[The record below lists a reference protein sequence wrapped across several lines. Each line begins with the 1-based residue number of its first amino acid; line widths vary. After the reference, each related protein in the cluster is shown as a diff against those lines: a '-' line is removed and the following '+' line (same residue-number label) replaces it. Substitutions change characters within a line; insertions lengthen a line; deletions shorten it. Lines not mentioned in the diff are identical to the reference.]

1 MQKNIIVIGAS
12 AGGIEALRIL
22 VSGLPKNF
30 AGSLFIVVHM
40 PASSPGFLASIL
52 ERAGPLPATCVTG
65 RQPVEAG
72 RIYVPSPDHH
82 LLLERGSVCVSRGPK
97 ENRFRPA
104 VDPLFRSAAQAYGP
118 RVIGIVLT
126 GGLDDGTAGLVA
138 VKQLGGT
145 AIVQDPDDALCPSMP
160 RSAMQQVEVD
170 HCVPIDEMAALL
182 VRLSSEEVEEK
193 GEYTVPEEIKTEV
206 AIARE
211 EQPFDAGVLALGTP
225 SMFSCPECHGVL
237 LQIKSGNLVRFR
249 CHTGHAYSI
258 QSLMADINE
267 GIEDALWSAIRAI
280 EEQVLLMQHLA
291 EHVHESG
298 AGASAEELLDS
309 AHFAQRRAELV
320 RQAVLQPHNLSHSDE
335 AAI

>member
-1 MQKNIIVIGAS
+1 
-12 AGGIEALRIL
+12 
-22 VSGLPKNF
+22 
-30 AGSLFIVVHM
+30 
-40 PASSPGFLASIL
+40 
-52 ERAGPLPATCVTG
+52 
-65 RQPVEAG
+65 
-72 RIYVPSPDHH
+72 
-82 LLLERGSVCVSRGPK
+82 LLLERGNVCVSRGPK

-118 RVIGIVLT
+118 QVIGVILT

-160 RSAMQQVEVD
+160 RSAMQQVDVD
-170 HCVPIDEMAALL
+170 HCVPMAEMASLL
-182 VRLSSEEVEEK
+182 VRLTSEEVKERRD
-193 GEYTVPEEIKTEV
+193 YIVPEEIKTEV

-211 EQPFDAGVLALGTP
+211 ETPLEAGVLSLGTP

-237 LQIKSGNLVRFR
+237 LQIKSGNLTRFR

-258 QSLMADINE
+258 QSLLADLNE

-291 EHVHESG
+291 EHVHENG
-298 AGASAEELLDS
+298 AGAGAEELLDS

-320 RQAVLQPHNLSHSDE
+320 RQVALQPNNSGGSDT
-335 AAI
+335 AVI

>member
-1 MQKNIIVIGAS
+1 MQKDIVVIGAS

-22 VSGLPKNF
+22 VSGLPQDF
-30 AGSLFIVVHM
+30 AGSLFVVIHTS
-40 PASSPGFLASIL
+40 ANSPGFLASIL
-52 ERAGPLPATCVTG
+52 ERAGVLPATCVTG
-65 RQPVEAG
+65 REPIEAG

-82 LLLERGSVCVSRGPK
+82 LLLERGGVCVTRGPK
-97 ENRFRPA
+97 ENMFRPA

-126 GGLDDGTAGLVA
+126 GGLDDGAAGLLA

-145 AIVQDPDDALCPSMP
+145 TIVQDPADALAPSMP
-160 RSAMQQVEVD
+160 LNAMQRVPVD
-170 HCVPIDEMAALL
+170 HCVPISQVAPLL
-182 VRLSSEEVEEK
+182 ARLTNEEVEEK
-193 GEYTVPEEIKTEV
+193 GEYTVPEIIKTEV

-211 EQPFDAGVLALGTP
+211 EHPLEAGVLALGAP

-237 LQIKSGNLVRFR
+237 LQIKSEKVTRFR
-249 CHTGHAYSI
+249 CHTGHAYSV

-280 EEQVLLMQHLA
+280 EEQMLLMQHLA
-291 EHVHESG
+291 EHANESG
-298 AGASAEELLDS
+298 AGGTAEKLLDF
-309 AHFAQRRAELV
+309 AHFARQRAELV
-320 RQAVLQPHNLSHSDE
+320 RQAVLQPDNAGGNNV

>member
-1 MQKNIIVIGAS
+1 MRKDIIVIGAS
-12 AGGIEALRIL
+12 TGGIEALRIL
-22 VSGLPKNF
+22 ASGLPENF
-30 AGSLFIVVHM
+30 AGALFVVIHTS
-40 PASSPGFLASIL
+40 ANSPGFLASIL
-52 ERAGPLPATCVTG
+52 ERAGVLPATCVTE
-65 RQPVEAG
+65 REPIEPG

-82 LLLERGSVCVSRGPK
+82 LLLERGSVCVTRGPK

-126 GGLDDGTAGLVA
+126 GALDDGTAGLLA

-145 AIVQDPDDALCPSMP
+145 AIVQDPADALSPSMP
-160 RSAMQQVEVD
+160 SSAMQRVEVD
-170 HCVPIDEMAALL
+170 YCVPISEMASLL
-182 VRLSSEEVEEK
+182 VRLTNEEVEEK
-193 GEYTVPEEIKTEV
+193 EEYTVPEMLNTEV

-211 EQPFDAGVLALGTP
+211 EHPLKAGVLALGAP

-237 LQIKSGNLVRFR
+237 LQIKSEKVTRFR

-258 QSLMADINE
+258 QSLMADLEE

-280 EEQVLLMQHLA
+280 EEQMFLVQHLA
-291 EHVHESG
+291 EHAHESG
-298 AGASAEELLDS
+298 ARASAEKLLDF
-309 AHFAQRRAELV
+309 AHFARQRAELV
-320 RQAVLQPHNLSHSDE
+320 RQTVLQPNNADLKDV

>member
-1 MQKNIIVIGAS
+1 MRRNIIVVGAS
-12 AGGIEALRIL
+12 VGGIEALRIL
-22 VSGLPKNF
+22 ASGLPENF
-30 AGSLFIVVHM
+30 AGSLFVVVHTA
-40 PASSPGFLASIL
+40 ASSPRLLASIL
-52 ERAGPLPATCVTG
+52 ERAGPLPATYVAG
-65 RQPVEAG
+65 RQSIEAG

-82 LLLERGSVCVSRGPK
+82 LLLEQGNVCVSRGPK
-97 ENRFRPA
+97 ENMFRPA
-104 VDPLFRSAAQAYGP
+104 IDPLFRSAAQTYGR
-118 RVIGIVLT
+118 RVIGVVLT
-126 GGLDDGTAGLVA
+126 GGLDDGTAGLLA

-170 HCVPIDEMAALL
+170 HCVPIVEMASLL
-182 VRLSSEEVEEK
+182 TRLTREEVEEK
-193 GEYTVPEEIKTEV
+193 GEYIVPKEIKTEV

-211 EQPFDAGVLALGTP
+211 EKPFEAGVLALGTP

-237 LQIKSGNLVRFR
+237 LQIKSGNLTRFR

-258 QSLMADINE
+258 QSLLADINE

-298 AGASAEELLDS
+298 AGTSAEKLLDS

-320 RQAVLQPHNLSHSDE
+320 RQVALQPDNPGN
-335 AAI
+335 

>member
-22 VSGLPKNF
+22 VSGLPENF

-40 PASSPGFLASIL
+40 PASSPGLLASIL

-65 RQPVEAG
+65 HEPVEAG

-82 LLLERGSVCVSRGPK
+82 LLLEQGSVCVSRGPK

-104 VDPLFRSAAQAYGP
+104 VDPLFRSAAQAYGS

-145 AIVQDPDDALCPSMP
+145 AIVQDPDDALCSSMP
-160 RSAMQQVEVD
+160 RSAMQEVEVD
-170 HCVPIDEMAALL
+170 HSVPIAGMASLL
-182 VRLSSEEVEEK
+182 VRLTSEEVEEK
-193 GEYTVPEEIKTEV
+193 RKYIVPEEIKTEV
-206 AIARE
+206 AIARQE
-211 EQPFDAGVLALGTP
+211 KPFEAGVLALGTP
-225 SMFSCPECHGVL
+225 SMFSCPESHGVL
-237 LQIKSGNLVRFR
+237 LQIKSGNLTRFR

-258 QSLMADINE
+258 RSLLADINE

-280 EEQVLLMQHLA
+280 EEKVLLMQHLA
-291 EHVHESG
+291 EHVQEG
-298 AGASAEELLDS
+298 GGASAEELLDS
-309 AHFAQRRAELV
+309 AHFARRRAELV
-320 RQAVLQPHNLSHSDE
+320 RQVALQPDNPGN
-335 AAI
+335 

>member
-1 MQKNIIVIGAS
+1 MQRDIIVIGAS
-12 AGGIEALRIL
+12 AGGIEALKIL
-22 VSGLPKNF
+22 ASGLPANF
-30 AGSLFIVVHM
+30 AGSLFIVLHTA
-40 PASSPGFLASIL
+40 ASSPGFLATIF
-52 ERAGPLPATCVTG
+52 ERAGPLPATCVTD
-65 RQPVEAG
+65 REPIEAG

-82 LLLERGSVCVSRGPK
+82 LLLQPGNVRVSRGPK

-118 RVIGIVLT
+118 RVIGVVLT
-126 GGLDDGTAGLVA
+126 GGLDDGTAGLLA

-145 AIVQDPDDALCPSMP
+145 AIVQDPADALCPSMP
-160 RSAMQQVEVD
+160 RSAMQQVQVD
-170 HCVPIDEMAALL
+170 HCVPIAELASLL
-182 VRLSSEEVEEK
+182 VRLTSEKVEER
-193 GEYTVPEEIKTEV
+193 GGYSVPEEIKTEV

-211 EQPFDAGVLALGTP
+211 DQPIEAGVLALGTP

-237 LQIKSGNLVRFR
+237 LQIESENLARFR

-267 GIEDALWSAIRAI
+267 GIEDALWSSIRAI

-298 AGASAEELLDS
+298 AGASAEKLLDY
-309 AHFAQRRAELV
+309 AHFARRRAELV
-320 RQAVLQPHNLSHSDE
+320 RQAVLQFDNLGGSDT